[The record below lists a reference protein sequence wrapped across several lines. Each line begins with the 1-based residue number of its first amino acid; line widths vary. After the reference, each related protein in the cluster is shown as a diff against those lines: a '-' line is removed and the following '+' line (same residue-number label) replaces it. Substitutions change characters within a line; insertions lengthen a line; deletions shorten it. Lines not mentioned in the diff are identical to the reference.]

1 MLTQIPWSSL
11 CQFLSNK
18 SSSPWLSPRRSNGWC
33 TLLSSLISWLQDE
46 HAFWYVSQACS
57 ACSHI
62 LSFPFQTWKECRAGS
77 PRQKKKKKK
86 RTQKRRNAF
95 IWLSR
100 LLTHWLGE
108 PFPAQRKAQQGTVL
122 RMGLAEESGEWR
134 SCWERVSQGLGNNL
148 SVVNCA
154 ELSRPC
160 CEWNPA
166 HTDGPVHFLYKTW
179 KLFELHKRFLLIRFF
194 NLWSFPTVLKNSDS
208 PPDAICFSQGFGWLD
223 WGEICQTTPEGEGSK

>member
-86 RTQKRRNAF
+86 DTEKEECLYLAIQTSDSLTRWAF
-95 IWLSR
+95 SSSEEGPTR
-100 LLTHWLGE
+100 HS
-108 PFPAQRKAQQGTVL
+108 
-122 RMGLAEESGEWR
+122 AENGSGWGEWGVKVLLGK
-134 SCWERVSQGLGNNL
+134 SITRVR
-148 SVVNCA
+148 
-154 ELSRPC
+154 E
-160 CEWNPA
+160 
-166 HTDGPVHFLYKTW
+166 
-179 KLFELHKRFLLIRFF
+179 
-194 NLWSFPTVLKNSDS
+194 
-208 PPDAICFSQGFGWLD
+208 
-223 WGEICQTTPEGEGSK
+223 